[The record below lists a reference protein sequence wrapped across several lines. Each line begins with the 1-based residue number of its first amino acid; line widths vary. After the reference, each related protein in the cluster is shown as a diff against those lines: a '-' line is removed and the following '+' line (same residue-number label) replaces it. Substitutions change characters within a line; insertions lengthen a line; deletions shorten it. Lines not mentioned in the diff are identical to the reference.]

1 MFVTKDDLEDLSTF
15 TGMTKDSCLARL
27 RAYSPHELANE
38 WRRASPQTPDE
49 IMSFYA
55 STELY
60 VWELMQWHESGPIA
74 LLGDF
79 DLVRRAI
86 PANRVAISCSAAAGW
101 VRMDCS

>member
-1 MFVTKDDLEDLSTF
+1 
-15 TGMTKDSCLARL
+15 
-27 RAYSPHELANE
+27 
-38 WRRASPQTPDE
+38 
-49 IMSFYA
+49 MSFYA

-86 PANRVAISCSAAAGW
+86 PANRVASLFDFGRCGVGTDGLFLAGRGYD
-101 VRMDCS
+101 VTLADVDEADI